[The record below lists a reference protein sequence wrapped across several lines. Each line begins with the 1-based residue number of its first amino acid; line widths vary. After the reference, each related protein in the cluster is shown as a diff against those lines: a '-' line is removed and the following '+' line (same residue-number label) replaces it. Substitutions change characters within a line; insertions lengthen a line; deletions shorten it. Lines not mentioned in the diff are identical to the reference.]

1 MTTNQPQTTISAQK
15 WQWTTDANGHVTSI
29 SESFTKA
36 TGIDRAVIIGKT
48 FTEIS
53 SPVLDLSGQSDKKLK
68 RFLSKFESRQSFRN
82 IDLPI
87 NSPDNGL
94 RLIRIAGAPEFGK
107 RKKFVGYTG
116 TGIDTT
122 IEIEK
127 DSRIAATYLPYAEV
141 LEGLG
146 DGFAIWDRKGYL
158 LLFNN
163 RFEALFDSDNFKIKQ
178 GAMRSTL
185 SRFLKSKALTIE
197 PANTVGLLEVDRR
210 RDSNTAMERHVQFID
225 GSWVSISARKIENDI
240 TTTTITDITS
250 IKNREV
256 EATRDAQRNAQMA
269 VAISAMDSGVI
280 ITNPNMP
287 DNPIVFVNPSFV
299 TPDGMN
305 NEDILGQS
313 FETLFQSAENSDQ
326 FEKLKRS
333 MSRRE
338 TANSNILIPDEHGR
352 DRWFDFRLNP
362 VLGGSNQ
369 ISYFLGIQND
379 ITIQK
384 NAEYDLENRMSQQSA
399 VAELGGKA
407 LAGSDLEQ
415 LFEEA
420 IRYVANILNVEFVN
434 VHEFSLDSDEAVVR
448 AQIGWKTRK
457 NSRTPTQ
464 FLPKVLFS
472 QKVFLTGR
480 TETLIRTDDKLKNA
494 GKIMGHTGMRT
505 SVGIRIAGREHPF
518 GVIAIH
524 CKEARE
530 FSPDDINFLEAIA
543 YVLGVAVERG
553 QAEDALKESEYRFD
567 LAVQG
572 SNDGIWDWD
581 ISSNRMFYSSRWK
594 AMLGLSEEIVDD
606 SIDVWMERVHS
617 EDKEILKS
625 TIDAHLDDDTS
636 YLACEHRL
644 LHHDGTYRWML
655 VRGLAVRNEDGKATR
670 IAGSLSDISE
680 TKRAEHQL
688 LKDALHDTLTNLPN
702 RALFTDRLVQ
712 ALSRSTR
719 NTKHLFAVMFLD
731 FDRFKLINDSLGHS
745 YGDQILIEI
754 SQRLK
759 ECTRDVDTVA
769 RLGGDEFA
777 ILLDDLDSENTAEEV
792 ARRINHSLGQPF
804 ALSGREIVSNAS
816 IGIAFSS
823 LGYGHPEEMI
833 RDADIA
839 MYQAKSEGRA
849 RHVVFEKGM
858 HVRAVT
864 QMELETNL
872 REALEKKHFTLAYQP
887 VVDIKTEKL
896 AGFEALIR
904 WNHKDQG
911 FIPPGDFIPI
921 AEETKLII
929 PIGRWVLM
937 EACRQMSK
945 WLAKFPDLNIAVSV
959 NISPEQFKDNK
970 LIDDIGDILSNTGLE
985 GKHLKVEI
993 TESAI
998 MENPHEVTNRLKQ
1011 LRKMGI
1017 QLHVDDFGTGYSSL
1031 SHLHRFPIDAL
1042 KVDRSFII
1050 SMGESQENM
1059 EIVRTIIALAH
1070 NLNLS
1075 TVAEGVESKADLIQL
1090 GKLNCDFAQGYYFSK
1105 PLTVKDATAYI
1116 AKLEKLKKKKR
1127 KKQRN

>member
-1 MTTNQPQTTISAQK
+1 
-15 WQWTTDANGHVTSI
+15 
-29 SESFTKA
+29 
-36 TGIDRAVIIGKT
+36 
-48 FTEIS
+48 
-53 SPVLDLSGQSDKKLK
+53 
-68 RFLSKFESRQSFRN
+68 
-82 IDLPI
+82 
-87 NSPDNGL
+87 
-94 RLIRIAGAPEFGK
+94 
-107 RKKFVGYTG
+107 
-116 TGIDTT
+116 
-122 IEIEK
+122 
-127 DSRIAATYLPYAEV
+127 
-141 LEGLG
+141 
-146 DGFAIWDRKGYL
+146 
-158 LLFNN
+158 
-163 RFEALFDSDNFKIKQ
+163 
-178 GAMRSTL
+178 
-185 SRFLKSKALTIE
+185 
-197 PANTVGLLEVDRR
+197 
-210 RDSNTAMERHVQFID
+210 
-225 GSWVSISARKIENDI
+225 
-240 TTTTITDITS
+240 
-250 IKNREV
+250 
-256 EATRDAQRNAQMA
+256 
-269 VAISAMDSGVI
+269 
-280 ITNPNMP
+280 
-287 DNPIVFVNPSFV
+287 
-299 TPDGMN
+299 
-305 NEDILGQS
+305 
-313 FETLFQSAENSDQ
+313 
-326 FEKLKRS
+326 
-333 MSRRE
+333 
-338 TANSNILIPDEHGR
+338 
-352 DRWFDFRLNP
+352 
-362 VLGGSNQ
+362 
-369 ISYFLGIQND
+369 
-379 ITIQK
+379 
-384 NAEYDLENRMSQQSA
+384 
-399 VAELGGKA
+399 
-407 LAGSDLEQ
+407 
-415 LFEEA
+415 
-420 IRYVANILNVEFVN
+420 
-434 VHEFSLDSDEAVVR
+434 
-448 AQIGWKTRK
+448 
-457 NSRTPTQ
+457 
-464 FLPKVLFS
+464 
-472 QKVFLTGR
+472 
-480 TETLIRTDDKLKNA
+480 
-494 GKIMGHTGMRT
+494 
-505 SVGIRIAGREHPF
+505 
-518 GVIAIH
+518 
-524 CKEARE
+524 
-530 FSPDDINFLEAIA
+530 
-543 YVLGVAVERG
+543 
-553 QAEDALKESEYRFD
+553 
-567 LAVQG
+567 
-572 SNDGIWDWD
+572 
-581 ISSNRMFYSSRWK
+581 
-594 AMLGLSEEIVDD
+594 
-606 SIDVWMERVHS
+606 
-617 EDKEILKS
+617 
-625 TIDAHLDDDTS
+625 
-636 YLACEHRL
+636 
-644 LHHDGTYRWML
+644 
-655 VRGLAVRNEDGKATR
+655 
-670 IAGSLSDISE
+670 
-680 TKRAEHQL
+680 
-688 LKDALHDTLTNLPN
+688 
-702 RALFTDRLVQ
+702 
-712 ALSRSTR
+712 
-719 NTKHLFAVMFLD
+719 
-731 FDRFKLINDSLGHS
+731 
-745 YGDQILIEI
+745 LIEI

-777 ILLDDLDSENTAEEV
+777 ILLDDLDSENIAEEV

-911 FIPPGDFIPI
+911 FIPPGNFIPI

-993 TESAI
+993 TENAI